1 MHFGKDNIFTQF
13 LDSFVSGIEYLG
25 NLTLLILEDR
35 NLAFIVWLYLLTICM
50 AIAYYFDQL

>member
-25 NLTLLILEDR
+25 NLTLSIFEDR
-35 NLAFIVWLYLLTICM
+35 KLAGAVWLYLLAICM
-50 AIAYYFDQL
+50 AITYYFDQL